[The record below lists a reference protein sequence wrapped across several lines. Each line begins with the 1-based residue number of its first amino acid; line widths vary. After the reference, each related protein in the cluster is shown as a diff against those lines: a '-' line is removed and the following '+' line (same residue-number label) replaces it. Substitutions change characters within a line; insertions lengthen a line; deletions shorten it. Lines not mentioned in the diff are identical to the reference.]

1 MCTDSPAQDNDKIN
15 GLKLAGLTLSRT
27 LLVRATHLAAHSRL
41 RIAVASN
48 DVPRI
53 HTIVANDMKNG
64 ASIFTT
70 LDNIGRATDGNF
82 NPKSYT
88 CAEH

>member
-53 HTIVANDMKNG
+53 HTIVANDEEWCQHIHHPRQHR
-64 ASIFTT
+64 SRYRWEF
-70 LDNIGRATDGNF
+70 
-82 NPKSYT
+82 
-88 CAEH
+88 